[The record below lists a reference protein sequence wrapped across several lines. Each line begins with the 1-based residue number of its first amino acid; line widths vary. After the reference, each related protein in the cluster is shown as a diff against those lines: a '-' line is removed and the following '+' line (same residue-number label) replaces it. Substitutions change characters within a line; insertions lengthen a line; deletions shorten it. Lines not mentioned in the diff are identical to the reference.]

1 MDIEELLQQKKR
13 KLEEL
18 KKQRLAK
25 QQDLLSQLSSSEKK
39 DENNT
44 KESDSEYSK
53 LEEKPL
59 VSKVETREA
68 DHENITIAIP
78 LNHKRSDL
86 PQSTVDVLPRL
97 QYTKNTDT
105 TELDEDVDFS
115 LEHLKKQIERDVEK
129 RLRKELEE
137 KFRKDFDKAVK
148 SLESLKYIQ
157 TEENLLSEETTESD
171 TPNNL
176 KYPNT
181 KTKQIT
187 LCESDPARFLTLH
200 DDCICIWKK
209 KESDITFSDSIPLY
223 TKTNVAIFD
232 SGNSGKIIT
241 GSESGY
247 VYIFDLSNKSH
258 IRSNIQLSS
267 IVSMYQSSGSLIV
280 LTLDGNYAM
289 LAMNLIDVLNPVVN
303 FFTSLE
309 YKTNSEVPITHE
321 NIVIS
326 ASQFISANNVII
338 ALLTGEV
345 VSVDFGQRKLSVI
358 CNNADSSYKL
368 PVMCLSYSAGKII
381 ILGLDHTVKIV
392 SATTGLNLFKTED
405 LPDLTFLAEWMTP
418 SLVVTC
424 SVQNVFTL
432 WKLQNEKMINSKL
445 TDIESP
451 TDANLTLVSSIK
463 ALDATTL
470 IVGDLKGK
478 VYTVNVNY

>member
-25 QQDLLSQLSSSEKK
+25 QQDLLSELSSEKK

-44 KESDSEYSK
+44 KELDSEFIK
-53 LEEKPL
+53 LEEKPF
-59 VSKVETREA
+59 VTEVETIKA
-68 DHENITIAIP
+68 DHEHITVAIP
-78 LNHKRSDL
+78 LNHKHSDL

-105 TELDEDVDFS
+105 TELDDDSDSS

-137 KFRKDFDKAVK
+137 KFREDFDKAVK

-157 TEENLLSEETTESD
+157 AEENLLSEGTAESD
-171 TPNNL
+171 TANNL
-176 KYPNT
+176 KCPNT

-187 LCESDPARFLTLH
+187 LCEGDPDRFLTLH

-209 KESDITFSDSIPLY
+209 GESDITFSDSIPLY

-232 SGNSGKIIT
+232 SGNSRKIIT

-267 IVSMYQSSGSLIV
+267 IVSIYQSSGSLIV
-280 LTLDGNYAM
+280 LTLDGNYTM

-309 YKTNSEVPITHE
+309 YKSNSEVSIDHE
-321 NIVIS
+321 SIVIS
-326 ASQFISANNVII
+326 ASQFISANNVVI

-358 CNNADSSYKL
+358 CNNADSNYKL
-368 PVMCLSYSAGKII
+368 PVMSLSYSSGKII

-405 LPDLTFLAEWMTP
+405 LPDLTFLAEWMSP

-432 WKLQNEKMINSKL
+432 WKLQNEKIINLKL
-445 TDIESP
+445 TDIEGP
-451 TDANLTLVSSIK
+451 TNANLTLVSSIK

-478 VYTVNVNY
+478 VYTVNVDY